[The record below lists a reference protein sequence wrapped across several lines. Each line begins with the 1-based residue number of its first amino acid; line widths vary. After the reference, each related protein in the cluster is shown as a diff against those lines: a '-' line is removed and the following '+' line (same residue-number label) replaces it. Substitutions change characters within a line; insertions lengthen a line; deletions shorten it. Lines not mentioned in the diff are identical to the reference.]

1 VAHVPTWLGVVA
13 SVVLVVVAGLVS
25 WRMRLGL
32 ERELAVV
39 AVRAFVQLIGV
50 GLLLGVL
57 FTYGG
62 LPASFAWLIVMVIIG
77 GQVAGRRARGL
88 PRAVRTST
96 IAIGAGSAATMGVLL
111 ALRIIEAIPTV
122 VVPVGGMVASTA
134 MVATGVTL
142 KRVRESASASRDAI
156 EARLA
161 LGLSPAESFAEQRRG
176 AVRTALIP
184 SIDSTKVVGLIA
196 LPGAMTGLILAG
208 VEPLQAIRYQIV
220 VMYMLLASAAIA
232 AACAVWLAERDL
244 FDAAERLRPLD

>member
-1 VAHVPTWLGVVA
+1 MPTWLGVVA
-13 SVVLVVVAGLVS
+13 SVVLVVIAALVS

-32 ERELAVV
+32 ARELAVV
-39 AVRAFVQLIGV
+39 AVRAFVQLVGV

-88 PRAVRTST
+88 PGSIRTST

-111 ALRIIEAIPTV
+111 ALRIIDATPTV
-122 VVPVGGMVASTA
+122 VVPVGGMVTSTA

-161 LGLSPAESFAEQRRG
+161 LGLSPADSFADLRRG

-220 VMYMLLASAAIA
+220 VMYMLLAAAAIA

-244 FDAAERLRPLD
+244 FDSAERLRPLA